1 VPLEGKA
8 YAFGDNES
16 VVTSSTIPHSKLG
29 KRHNALNYHRVR
41 EAVASKMLAFIHLPG
56 KWNVADVLSKHWCHA
71 TVWTLL
77 QAVLF
82 WPGDTAELLDEEFAA
97 QQKMD

>member
-1 VPLEGKA
+1 MV
-8 YAFGDNES
+8 AF
-16 VVTSSTIPHSKLG
+16 V
-29 KRHNALNYHRVR
+29 
-41 EAVASKMLAFIHLPG
+41 HLPG
-56 KWNVADVLSKHWCHA
+56 KLNVADILSKHWCHA

-97 QQKMD
+97 DQKMD